1 MTTSAISSHG
11 EFRVTA
17 SDRAPGLNLP
27 QKMGRALWAPMLLM
41 GVMAYPAAVVL
52 GAIRANLVANGTTTS
67 DAATAAAL
75 GQYTTAVMFLGFA
88 FIFAAIIFAIAR
100 ILGAF
105 RTGGGGV
112 QQASGRRVLTLA
124 MPPTAKAMVG
134 LMMMGMMMLLFA
146 VVVHVI
152 LGINVSAAVLSSDAA
167 SVTTIQ
173 SWSTWIEGV
182 RRLGVAVYLVS
193 IALGLATIVQ
203 VLRFQAARI
212 RELPE
217 ERQISG
223 STS

>member
-1 MTTSAISSHG
+1 M
-11 EFRVTA
+11 
-17 SDRAPGLNLP
+17 
-27 QKMGRALWAPMLLM
+27 
-41 GVMAYPAAVVL
+41 
-52 GAIRANLVANGTTTS
+52 
-67 DAATAAAL
+67 
-75 GQYTTAVMFLGFA
+75 
-88 FIFAAIIFAIAR
+88 
-100 ILGAF
+100 
-105 RTGGGGV
+105 
-112 QQASGRRVLTLA
+112 TLA

-212 RELPE
+212 RDLPE